1 MTRPPTAQRGRG
13 GKAAEQKESTG
24 RVRLQRVLAD
34 AGIAARRVCEQLI
47 EQGRVVVNGHK
58 MTKLPVFVDP
68 ASDRITVDGKPIPP
82 PQEKVYILLHKPA
95 RTIVA
100 TADEPG
106 LERRTALDLVDHPA
120 SSRLFPVG
128 RLDFDTTGLLLLTN
142 DGDFAN
148 IVTHPSKGVKKVY
161 HAWVKGFVTDEML
174 AKIRRQSKLVAKA
187 AMAEKRKAAREA
199 MGAWAATELPQGKRK
214 TPVTPIEARLL
225 RVEEGKSV
233 LEVELIDNRAPLR
246 DVLLSAGLDVR
257 KLVRVRIGTL
267 DLKGVAPAQ
276 WRELTYKEVRSLMKA
291 ENPRKPVQAPN
302 TRGRGS
308 SKPGETTRAGTKA
321 PISAAAA
328 QSVEQAAQRAL
339 AVLAQRGPT
348 KRPARGPASNMGQ
361 DAVEELMP
369 RVNRRAAGNDLARER
384 AAGESFSE
392 PTRRKPRT
400 LLPD

>member
-1 MTRPPTAQRGRG
+1 MARSTSSSGGRDAGARG
-13 GKAAEQKESTG
+13 GGRAAAAEETSGK
-24 RVRLQRVLAD
+24 VRLQRVLAD
-34 AGIAARRVCEQLI
+34 AGIAARRVCEKMI
-47 EQGRVVVNGHK
+47 AEGRVIVNGHK
-58 MTKLPVFVDP
+58 MTKLPIFVDP

-82 PQEKVYILLHKPA
+82 PQQKVYIMLHKPP

-120 SSRLFPVG
+120 AARLFPVG

-161 HAWVKGFVTDEML
+161 HAWVKGFVTDDML

-187 AMAEKRKAAREA
+187 AMAEKRKQAREA
-199 MGAWAATELPQGKRK
+199 MGAWAASELPQGKRK
-214 TPVTPIEARLL
+214 TPITPIDARLL
-225 RVEEGKSV
+225 RIEDGKSV
-233 LEVELIDNRAPLR
+233 LEVELVDNRASLR

-267 DLKGVAPAQ
+267 ELKGIAPAF
-276 WRELTYKEVRSLMKA
+276 WRELTPKEVRSLMKA
-291 ENPRKPVQAPN
+291 ENPRKPVQPPN
-302 TRGRGS
+302 KSARTRDSAR
-308 SKPGETTRAGTKA
+308 TGTKTPNSAIAA
-321 PISAAAA
+321 P
-328 QSVEQAAQRAL
+328 SVEQAAQRAL
-339 AVLAQRGPT
+339 ALLATRAPKGPQ
-348 KRPARGPASNMGQ
+348 AGQ
-361 DAVEELMP
+361 DAVDNTAP
-369 RVNRRAAGNDLARER
+369 RVSRRAAGNETARAK
-384 AAGESFSE
+384 AASASFTE